1 MVLNILSNF
10 INVDDK
16 RRLVEVFPD
25 PVRKQWN
32 KWELRGLVLLSLTL
46 QTSLIYSGHRRKY
59 IAKRRIRIFIWCAYL
74 LADWIAT
81 VALGL
86 LVDRQGNSASSSSN
100 NSNKD
105 YGDLTLMAFWA
116 PFLLLHLGGP
126 DTITAYALADNEL
139 WLRHLLGLVVQTAAA
154 IYITLLAWDGSVVSV
169 LTVPMLVC
177 GIIKYGERSWVLMS
191 ANREQFRD
199 SVLADQDPGPNYA
212 RFMEEFCLKEAE
224 GYYVAAVQV
233 DEGNSPEDDVENT
246 EGAAAPSVPNPDAS
260 TLDIADYF
268 FETLK
273 FKRLFVDLI
282 LGFHPRDVSQSFF
295 EKQEYN
301 TAFEVIEIELGFAYD
316 VFYTKVPIIYTP
328 FGLFFRLATSFITL
342 SVLLTFVASMNMRP
356 HKHQPEDVVITCILL
371 IGAILL
377 EAYAAISLLFS
388 DWANLWLS
396 HRSSKFP
403 FKRVVSSLQSSQKGK
418 RWSNSMY
425 QYSLIDFCLNHKSSS
440 FQKIS
445 KVIPLHKRIKNLWE
459 KWESMLQLKH
469 LTTTPELKSFIF
481 NHFKEKSTN
490 TELDLKILNTCRGA
504 VSLRT
509 HKSYGTFKWTV
520 DVEFDHS
527 ILIWHIAT
535 DLCFNL
541 DKIKRVKDDSDGEEF
556 KQEWNHYMILSK
568 QLADYMLYILVMC
581 PFMLPIGIGMIR
593 FRDTC
598 AEAMVFFKERN
609 STSKLEAYE
618 MLGQVSTKVFPAT
631 VKGDRSKS
639 VLFEACKLAA
649 SLSEM
654 GDSDPGKMWKMVGDV
669 WVEILGYAASQCR
682 GFDHAQQLEKGGEL
696 LTHVWL
702 LMAHLGITEHFKI
715 EEGHGRVK
723 LAVT

>member
-1 MVLNILSNF
+1 MVI
-10 INVDDK
+10 
-16 RRLVEVFPD
+16 
-25 PVRKQWN
+25 
-32 KWELRGLVLLSLTL
+32 LSLTL
-46 QTSLIYSGHRRKY
+46 QISLIYSGNKRKH
-59 IAKRRIRIFIWCAYL
+59 IAKRRIRILIWCAYL
-74 LADWIAT
+74 LADWVAT

-86 LVDRQGNSASSSSN
+86 LVDRQGNSSN
-100 NSNKD
+100 RE

-154 IYITLLAWDGSVVSV
+154 IYITLLAWEYNLLSF
-169 LTVPMLVC
+169 LTLPMLVC
-177 GIIKYGERSWVLMS
+177 GIIKYGERTWVLMS

-199 SVLADQDPGPNYA
+199 SVLAERDPGPSYSQ
-212 RFMEEFCLKEAE
+212 FMEEFCLKEAE
-224 GYYVAAVQV
+224 GYYVTAAQV
-233 DEGNSPEDDVENT
+233 DEGNSPEDDVENAT
-246 EGAAAPSVPNPDAS
+246 GVVVTPSIPDPDAS
-260 TLDIADYF
+260 ILHIADYF

-295 EKQEYN
+295 EQKEYD
-301 TAFEVIEIELGFAYD
+301 TAFEVIEVELGFAYD
-316 VFYTKVPIIYTP
+316 VFYTKAPIIYTH
-328 FGLFFRLATSFITL
+328 FGLCFRIMTSFISL
-342 SVLLTFVASMNMRP
+342 SVLLTFVASINMRL
-356 HKHQPEDVVITCILL
+356 HKHQVVDVVITCILL

-377 EAYAAISLLFS
+377 EVYAAISLLFS
-388 DWANLWLS
+388 DWASLWFS
-396 HRSSKFP
+396 NRSSKFP
-403 FKRVVSSLQSSQKGK
+403 FGPLVSSLQSSQKEK

-425 QYSLIDFCLNHKSSS
+425 QYSLIDFCLSHKSLPI
-440 FQKIS
+440 QEIS
-445 KVIPLHKRIKNLWE
+445 RFVTLPKRLKNLWE
-459 KWESMLQLKH
+459 KLQSLRQLKH
-469 LTTTPELKSFIF
+469 LKISPELKSFTF
-481 NHFKEKSTN
+481 KHFRDKSTN
-490 TELDLKILNTCRGA
+490 TELDVKILATCRGA
-504 VSLRT
+504 VSLQN

-535 DLCFNL
+535 DLCYNL
-541 DKIKRVKDDSDGEEF
+541 EKSKREKDSDGREV
-556 KQEWNHYMILSK
+556 KQEWDHHMIFSK
-568 QLADYMLYILVMC
+568 QLADYMLYLLVMC

-598 AEAMVFFKERN
+598 AEAMVFFKERS

-649 SLSEM
+649 SLKEM
-654 GDSDPGKMWKMVGDV
+654 GDPGKMWNMVGDV